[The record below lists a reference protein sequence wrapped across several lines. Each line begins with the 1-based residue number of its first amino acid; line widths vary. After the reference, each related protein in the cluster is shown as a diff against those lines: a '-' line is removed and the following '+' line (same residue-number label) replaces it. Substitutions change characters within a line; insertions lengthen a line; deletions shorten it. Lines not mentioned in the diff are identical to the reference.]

1 MNCCT
6 SSIPRALSLIPSAAW
21 GVRGGGIAVNL
32 FVPGTARLALP
43 AGDVTLESKT
53 RFPVDGDVTLTLQ
66 MAKAARFPLS
76 IRVPGWCRTCTV
88 TAAGQTWR
96 AATNGYV
103 DIDRTWSPNDQVT
116 VRLDLTPSI
125 LEGGPTYPDQIAV
138 QRGPQVLAADERL
151 NPGSSPWTT
160 DLWLTGLASTSPTL
174 RDASCSLP
182 SKWVGTQAYAVP
194 GYFGNAALGKRPVE
208 SHSRPVSRCGTA
220 RRRISRLAAT
230 PVTFRCRARL
240 RNRQISPATR
250 RT

>member
-66 MAKAARFPLS
+66 MAKPARFPLS

-88 TAAGQTWR
+88 TAAGQTW
-96 AATNGYV
+96 TGGSKNGYV

-138 QRGPQVLAADERL
+138 QRGPQVLAADDRL

-160 DLWLTGLASTSPTL
+160 DLWLTGLASTAPTL
-174 RDASCSLP
+174 RDAAASLP

-194 GYFGNAALGKRPVE
+194 GYFGNAALGRRPVDLILVPLADAGQLGGE
-208 SHSRPVSRCGTA
+208 YRVWLQRP
-220 RRRISRLAAT
+220 
-230 PVTFRCRARL
+230 
-240 RNRQISPATR
+240 
-250 RT
+250 